1 MAQAKVGDTVTVH
14 YTGRLDDGTV
24 FDSSANREPLQFT
37 LGQGDLIP
45 GFEQAVLG
53 MAPGES
59 KTETIPFDRAYGPYR
74 EEMVIEVDRQQLP
87 TEIEPAVGQQLQV
100 REESGAVIPVVITD
114 VTDESITLDANHPL
128 AGEELTFDIQLVDIS
143 A

>member
-1 MAQAKVGDTVTVH
+1 
-14 YTGRLDDGTV
+14 
-24 FDSSANREPLQFT
+24 
-37 LGQGDLIP
+37 
-45 GFEQAVLG
+45 
-53 MAPGES
+53 
-59 KTETIPFDRAYGPYR
+59 
-74 EEMVIEVDRQQLP
+74 VIEVDRQQLP

-114 VTDESITLDANHPL
+114 ITDESITLDANHPL